1 MSNFGK
7 EQLQK
12 HGWTEGK
19 GLGIN
24 EDGISQ
30 PIKPTLKFDNA
41 GIGYKETFDTHWS
54 QSVYDNAVK
63 NMIVQSNGDQIS
75 LSVKNDNAFTLSKK
89 KQNEKNEPN
98 IKYTNFVKA
107 TDTNDDSSHLVAGAA
122 MPCTFEE
129 SERRET
135 ATNLIS
141 TSVIDEQLYAACGGR
156 TMHKA
161 ARHGLTLNGKLE
173 RIAQQD
179 KMLLDSRVSSCSIT
193 ASSTLLNIID
203 NKRHLNYKLRKYQD
217 RILREHDL
225 SKGKPMFLTD
235 ARKDCTEKMSKL
247 VQELSTCNLKE
258 DDAKSKREAPI
269 NKRKRNQDCII
280 QIDPLEMKNIFFFK
294 KKPKTALDLNLE
306 EIIRKIEGNQ
316 EHESHCEQIE
326 IGIKKLNIKQKANE
340 QEIQQES
347 GSASYE
353 TNKINKQRQSS
364 RQCIGS
370 RVFKYS
376 NLVNMWNKMRIME
389 IEIMKKERE
398 SQEYLLIKRIFEV
411 NRHFDLSSNIE
422 RCVRKYPWIEIL
434 LQKLYSKVIKQ
445 KFNFDFDLK
454 NICKQKKVE
463 KMVKR
468 LKSRKIRTQTHLTPV

>member
-135 ATNLIS
+135 ATNLKS

-193 ASSTLLNIID
+193 ASSTLL
-203 NKRHLNYKLRKYQD
+203 KYY
-217 RILREHDL
+217 R
-225 SKGKPMFLTD
+225 
-235 ARKDCTEKMSKL
+235 
-247 VQELSTCNLKE
+247 
-258 DDAKSKREAPI
+258 
-269 NKRKRNQDCII
+269 
-280 QIDPLEMKNIFFFK
+280 
-294 KKPKTALDLNLE
+294 
-306 EIIRKIEGNQ
+306 
-316 EHESHCEQIE
+316 
-326 IGIKKLNIKQKANE
+326 
-340 QEIQQES
+340 
-347 GSASYE
+347 
-353 TNKINKQRQSS
+353 
-364 RQCIGS
+364 
-370 RVFKYS
+370 
-376 NLVNMWNKMRIME
+376 
-389 IEIMKKERE
+389 
-398 SQEYLLIKRIFEV
+398 
-411 NRHFDLSSNIE
+411 
-422 RCVRKYPWIEIL
+422 
-434 LQKLYSKVIKQ
+434 
-445 KFNFDFDLK
+445 
-454 NICKQKKVE
+454 
-463 KMVKR
+463 
-468 LKSRKIRTQTHLTPV
+468 